1 MGHDGLDPQSCPL
14 KLKAYM
20 LWLNDEKIISI
31 FQKNPACCYGKRNSN
46 KLNVLHVKKL
56 WFLMWYDVGNDK
68 KVWNLIFSRI
78 NSSHDLSLSS
88 KIRNKHLEKQK
99 VKQKVQLKVQQTAHN
114 TRYIIYVVRNT
125 FDDTRLKLAKNQAK
139 ANQHLELNFCYLE
152 IICHVIIQK

>member
-1 MGHDGLDPQSCPL
+1 MGHDGLDPQSYPL

-99 VKQKVQLKVQQTAHN
+99 VKQKVQLKLQQTAHN
-114 TRYIIYVVRNT
+114 TCYIIHVRNT
-125 FDDTRLKLAKNQAK
+125 LDDTRLKLAKNQVK
-139 ANQHLELNFCYLE
+139 PNQHLETELLLSWNYLPRY
-152 IICHVIIQK
+152 HP

>member
-1 MGHDGLDPQSCPL
+1 MGHDGLDPQSYPL
-14 KLKAYM
+14 KLKAYV

-68 KVWNLIFSRI
+68 KDWNLIFSRI

-88 KIRNKHLEKQK
+88 KIRNKHRETKSETKSATKSATDCAQYML
-99 VKQKVQLKVQQTAHN
+99 HN
-114 TRYIIYVVRNT
+114 TRC
-125 FDDTRLKLAKNQAK
+125 K
-139 ANQHLELNFCYLE
+139 
-152 IICHVIIQK
+152 